1 MVGRNLADELR
12 EEFTVNLVENGEI
25 GRDLRQRIDLHFRA
39 RYYISTQGKLPQ
51 LAYFIQR
58 FNRDEKGYFFRY
70 ALVERFQGLD
80 VGGEETNQ
88 TPEYEY
94 KFYRDSFSGLVEAG
108 PEELDFLKNRS
119 SIQSKTLCEINNH

>member
-1 MVGRNLADELR
+1 MPERNLADELN
-12 EEFTVNLVENGEI
+12 EEFNIKFSEDLVI
-25 GRDLRQRIDLHFRA
+25 DKDKRQKIDLHFRA
-39 RYYISTQGKLPQ
+39 RYYISTQGKLPH

-70 ALVERFQGLD
+70 IPVERFQGLD

-108 PEELDFLKNRS
+108 PEELDFLKR
-119 SIQSKTLCEINNH
+119 